1 MRPPRRESV
10 ERALPGYEIGGPLG
24 QGGFGVVLSGRHR
37 QLGRSVAIKILDV
50 DSGTDS
56 DTDVEVRRRFAA
68 EARVLA
74 RLDHPHVVAIY
85 DYLEHDDLRII
96 VMEQLAGGSL
106 SRRLRAT
113 SPQQACA
120 IGLCVAEGL
129 GAAHQVGVL
138 HRDIKPAN
146 ILFTGSSLVKV
157 ADFGIA
163 KIVTESTSV
172 TSGLV
177 GTLPYMAPEQF
188 GEGGLG
194 PATDLYALGV
204 TLYELFER
212 HRPSG
217 PVTTPGALV
226 HWHLAGRPA
235 PLVEAPAPV
244 AGVVLRALAKDP
256 AQRHPSARA
265 FALDLA
271 AAAAHSFGPGW
282 LADCGIP
289 VRLDDEVVDAA
300 RAAPPAALPP
310 APLPPAAAPW
320 RATRPTAQ
328 PPLTS
333 QPPPTAPTAPTPPPP
348 PGVPAWTPS
357 GPPAGAVPGSR
368 GTGIAIGPPY
378 LGSRGLRR
386 LDRRRAV
393 ALATALIIAVGT
405 GLGLLLNWPDGSSQR
420 QQPAGDGDSTV
431 AATITASLHQPSGK
445 RGGTLKLVA
454 SSGDCDSWDPGLTY
468 LAPCWSMQRL
478 VSRTLL
484 TYRAE
489 TGTAGTEL
497 VPDLAAAM
505 PERVDGVTWKVR
517 IRAGLTFQDGSVI
530 RAADVKYA
538 IARSYEQALV
548 LRGALGYFGEV
559 LRQSPADFPG
569 PRNEPLSDFT
579 SIDTPDETTLVFHLR
594 EPFDD
599 FPYLLTL
606 PQTAPIPASA
616 DRVTDAGSGYD
627 AARLVSSGP
636 YQVQSYTAARS
647 ISFVRNPRWV
657 AATDPNRAALPDQI
671 TVAFDV
677 PADEIDADL
686 ISGTYDADISGA
698 SVGSSTTAAIAAQP
712 ALKARSEVTVLPYL
726 SYLAVVTTQT
736 PFDNVDCR
744 RAVAWAVDRA
754 RQSSLR
760 GYGALGGTGAAG
772 LLPPSLA
779 GYSGVSAY
787 PSDGLRG
794 DLDRARG
801 ELTACGHPDG
811 FDTTLSAPN
820 RAADVKAAEAI
831 RADLGKIGIRVT
843 VKTYATGDYYGTLGA
858 PEQVHAAGIGLAL
871 TNWGP
876 DWPSGYAFF
885 HQIADGRQIRGQG
898 NFNISGLDDKAVN
911 AALDAAAAKSDPEN
925 PGAAADAWATVDR
938 LVQQSAALV
947 PLVHRRAQV
956 LFSERLTNVYLN
968 LGLNASYDVANL
980 GVRPG

>member
-50 DSGTDS
+50 DGGTDS
-56 DTDVEVRRRFAA
+56 DADVEVRRRFAA

-96 VMEQLAGGSL
+96 VMEQLTGGSL
-106 SRRLRAT
+106 SQRLRAT
-113 SPQQACA
+113 SPRQACA
-120 IGLCVAEGL
+120 VGLCVAEAL

-271 AAAAHSFGPGW
+271 AAAAQTFGPGW

-300 RAAPPAALPP
+300 RAAPPPALPP
-310 APLPPAAAPW
+310 TAFPPTAAQWPASPPPAQP
-320 RATRPTAQ
+320 PPAQ
-328 PPLTS
+328 PPLTAS
-333 QPPPTAPTAPTPPPP
+333 TAPTPPPP
-348 PGVPAWTPS
+348 PGVPAWTPPV
-357 GPPAGAVPGSR
+357 PPAGAVPGSR
-368 GTGIAIGPPY
+368 GSGIAIGPPY
-378 LGSRGLRR
+378 RGSRGLGR

-393 ALATALIIAVGT
+393 ALATAVIVVVGT
-405 GLGLLLNWPDGSSQR
+405 GLGLLFSWPDDSSGR
-420 QQPAGDGDSTV
+420 RLAGDE
-431 AATITASLHQPSGK
+431 AATATAAPSPWQPSGK
-445 RGGTLKLVA
+445 SGGTLKLVA
-454 SSGDCDSWDPGLTY
+454 SGGDCDSWDPGLTY

-489 TGTAGTEL
+489 AGTAGTEL

-517 IRAGLTFQDGSVI
+517 IRAGLMFQDGSVI

-538 IARSYEQALV
+538 IARGYDQALV
-548 LRGALGYFGEV
+548 IRGAPGYFSEV
-559 LRQSPADFPG
+559 LRQLPAEFAG
-569 PRNEPLSDFT
+569 PRDEPLAEFT

-606 PQTAPIPASA
+606 PQTAPIPARA
-616 DRVTDAGSGYD
+616 DVVTSEAGSGYD
-627 AARLVSSGP
+627 ATRLVSSGP
-636 YQVQSYTAARS
+636 YQVESYTAAKS

-677 PADEIDADL
+677 PTDEIDADL
-686 ISGTYDADISGA
+686 ISGAYDADISGG
-698 SVGSSTTAAIAAQP
+698 SVGASTAAAIAAHP
-712 ALKARSEVTVLPYL
+712 DLKARSEVTVLPYL
-726 SYLAVVTTQT
+726 NYLAVVTTQR
-736 PFDNVDCR
+736 PFDNEHCR

-760 GYGALGGTGAAG
+760 GYDAFGGTGAAG
-772 LLPPSLA
+772 LLPPALA
-779 GYSGVSAY
+779 GYTGSSAF

-794 DLDRARG
+794 DLDRARD

-811 FDTTLSAPN
+811 FATTLSVPD
-820 RAADVKAAEAI
+820 RAADVKAAESI
-831 RADLGKIGIRVT
+831 QDDLGKIGIKVT
-843 VKTYATGDYYGTLGA
+843 LKTYATGDFYDTLGA
-858 PEQVHAAGIGLAL
+858 PDRVRASGIGLAL

-885 HQIADGRQIRGQG
+885 HQIVDGRQIRQQG
-898 NFNISGLDDKAVN
+898 NFNISELDDRAVN
-911 AALDAAAAKSDPEN
+911 DALDVAAARSDPEH
-925 PGAAADAWATVDR
+925 PEAAADSWARVDQ
-938 LVQQSAALV
+938 LVQQTAALV

-968 LGLNASYDVANL
+968 LGFNASYDVANL